1 MADIEFLFDNQLI
14 AAVESLIKE
23 SKQELLLVSPFIDLD
38 KRIQDA
44 LKEKIELPNFKL
56 QVLFGKNE
64 NNYYK
69 SVKKDSFDFLRQF
82 PNIEIRY
89 NERLHAKYY
98 KNDYNMIF
106 TSMNLYDYSLA
117 KNIEVGVL
125 FNVAYKGLIGKVL
138 TGTEN
143 LINNGIDKVR
153 NEVLGIKLEV
163 DPIQKFETIF
173 NDSTLLYKTEPVMSD
188 KGGLLGVFGS
198 KKMSG
203 INVLKDELLT
213 TLSKV
218 SITETVQSKDEV
230 KVNYI
235 PTSSINTQSEKKV
248 KTLSASQLSKNIGVT
263 PAEITKLMQDMKL
276 IQGDEITELG
286 KDKGLVMK
294 NYMGNSYIAYPE
306 DLEEFK
312 SLRS

>member
-14 AAVESLIKE
+14 AAVENLIKE
-23 SKQELLLVSPFIDLD
+23 SKNELLLVSPFIDLD

-44 LKEKIELPNFKL
+44 LMEKIELPNFKL
-56 QVLFGKNE
+56 QILFGKNE

-69 SVKKDSFDFLRQF
+69 SVKKDSFEFLKQF

-117 KNIEVGVL
+117 KNIEVGVM

-138 TGTEN
+138 TGSEN

-153 NEVLGIKLEV
+153 TEVLGIKLVE
-163 DPIQKFETIF
+163 DPIQKFESIF
-173 NDSTLLYKTEPVMSD
+173 NGSELLYKTQPVMQD
-188 KGGLLGVFGS
+188 KSGLLGVFGG
-198 KKMSG
+198 KKLSG
-203 INVLKDELLT
+203 INVVKDELTT

-218 SITETVQSKDEV
+218 SITETIQTKEEV
-230 KVNYI
+230 TVNYI
-235 PTSSINTQSEKKV
+235 SSRYIANQGEKKV
-248 KTLSASQLSKNIGVT
+248 RTLSASQLSKNLGISQ
-263 PAEITKLMQDMKL
+263 ADIAKKMQDSKL
-276 IQGDEITELG
+276 IQGDEITDLG
-286 KDKGLVMK
+286 KDKGLVLK
-294 NYMGNSYIAYPE
+294 SYMGNSYIAFPE
-306 DLEEFK
+306 DLEELK
-312 SLRS
+312 SLGK